1 MSASP
6 PAGAC
11 ASAPDRA
18 AVRQPV
24 RRRPMTLRR
33 VLRTLF
39 VYAGMGIALIVILGP
54 FAWLLIS
61 SVADKVDL
69 LTRPLEWIPAH
80 ISFQRFADLT
90 LGGAPG
96 DSQAQEFRAAI
107 MNSLLIASVTTFVGM
122 SVGTLAAYA
131 FSRFRFPSRGW
142 LILVFMATTMLPPIA
157 LLLPLYQIMNTLR
170 LSDTPLALII
180 IYSSFVTP
188 YVVWLMR
195 GYLDTVPRELDDAAR
210 VDGCSRLG
218 ALWRVILPVS
228 RPGLLSTALLAFLLA
243 WDEFLYALVIT
254 QTNASKTLPVAL
266 NDFIGRYGVDFGRL
280 ATGGV
285 IAAIPPV
292 IIAFVFQRYIVAGL
306 TAGSVK
312 G

>member
-1 MSASP
+1 MTSST
-6 PAGAC
+6 
-11 ASAPDRA
+11 A
-18 AVRQPV
+18 ALHTA
-24 RRRPMTLRR
+24 RRRKSITLRR

-39 VYAGMGIALIVILGP
+39 IYTGMAIALIVILGP

-69 LTRPLEWIPAH
+69 LSRPLSWIPAH
-80 ISFQRFADLT
+80 VSFQRFVDLT
-90 LGGAPG
+90 IGGSPG
-96 DSQAQEFRAAI
+96 DSQAQGFRSAL
-107 MNSLLIASVTTFVGM
+107 MNSMLIASVTTIVGV
-122 SVGTLAAYA
+122 SVGTVAAYA
-131 FSRFRFPSRGW
+131 FSRFRFPGRGW
-142 LILVFMATTMLPPIA
+142 MILAFMGTTMLPPIA
-157 LLLPLYQIMNTLR
+157 LLLPLYQIMNTLG
-170 LSDTPLALII
+170 LTDTPLALII

-195 GYLDTVPRELDDAAR
+195 GFLDTIPRDLDDAAR

-218 ALWRVILPVS
+218 VLWRIILPVS
-228 RPGLLSTALLAFLLA
+228 KPGLLSTALLAFLLA

-254 QTNASKTLPVAL
+254 QTNASKTVPVAL

-280 ATGGV
+280 AAGGV
-285 IAAIPPV
+285 IAAIPPL

>member
-1 MSASP
+1 VSTVAAPIPTRSRSGSASSR
-6 PAGAC
+6 A
-11 ASAPDRA
+11 DRRA
-18 AVRQPV
+18 LL
-24 RRRPMTLRR
+24 LRR
-33 VLRTLF
+33 VGRAVV
-39 VYAGMGIALIVILGP
+39 VYLGAAIALVVIVGP

-61 SVADKVDL
+61 SVADKADL
-69 LTRPLEWIPAH
+69 LSQPLSWIPAH
-80 ISFQRFADLT
+80 ISFTRFLDLT
-90 LGGAPG
+90 VGSSP
-96 DSQAQEFRAAI
+96 DETAQGFRAAL
-107 MNSLLIASVTTFVGM
+107 MNSTIVASVTTAVGM
-122 SVGTLAAYA
+122 VVGTLAAYA
-131 FSRFRFPSRGW
+131 FARLRFPGRGW
-142 LILVFMATTMLPPIA
+142 MVLAFMATTMLPPIA
-157 LLLPLYQIMNTLR
+157 LILPLFQIMKTLG
-170 LSDTPLALII
+170 LTDTPIALIV

-188 YVVWLMR
+188 YVVWIMR
-195 GYLDTVPRELDDAAR
+195 GYIETIPRDLDDAAR

-218 ALWRVILPVS
+218 ALWRVIVPIA

-254 QTNASKTLPVAL
+254 QSNASKTLPVAL

-292 IIAFVFQRYIVAGL
+292 LIAFVFQRHIVAGL

>member
-1 MSASP
+1 MSTHVAGPRGKVPASGTAP
-6 PAGAC
+6 RPARRK
-11 ASAPDRA
+11 PLTL
-18 AVRQPV
+18 RQV
-24 RRRPMTLRR
+24 RRAL
-33 VLRTLF
+33 L
-39 VYAGMGIALIVILGP
+39 VYAGMAIALVVIVGP

-69 LTRPLEWIPAH
+69 LSRPLSWIPAH
-80 ISFQRFADLT
+80 ISLQRFIDLT
-90 LGGAPG
+90 VGTSPG
-96 DSQAQEFRAAI
+96 DSQAEEFRSALG
-107 MNSLLIASVTTFVGM
+107 NSMLIASVTTLVGV
-122 SVGTLAAYA
+122 SVGTVAAYA
-131 FSRFRFPSRGW
+131 FSRFRFPGHGW
-142 LILVFMATTMLPPIA
+142 MILAFMGTTMLPPIA
-157 LLLPLYQIMNTLR
+157 LLLPMYQIMNTLG
-170 LSDTPLALII
+170 LADTPVALMI

-195 GYLDTVPRELDDAAR
+195 GYLDTIPRELDDAAR

-218 ALWRVILPVS
+218 VLWRIILPVS
-228 RPGLLSTALLAFLLA
+228 KPGLLSTALLAFLLA

-254 QTNASKTLPVAL
+254 QTNASRTIPVAL

-285 IAAIPPV
+285 IAAIPPL
-292 IIAFVFQRYIVAGL
+292 IIGFVFQRYIVAGL